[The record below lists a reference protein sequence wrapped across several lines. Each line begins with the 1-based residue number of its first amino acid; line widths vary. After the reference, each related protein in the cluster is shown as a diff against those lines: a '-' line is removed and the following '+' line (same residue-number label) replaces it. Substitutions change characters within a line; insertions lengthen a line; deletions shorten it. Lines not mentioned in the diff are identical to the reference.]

1 MQLNKQQ
8 RHKLGDFHINT
19 SLILLGTL
27 VIGQIVSDKPSNLK
41 VIFGGILSAV
51 TNLLIGLWLYGNGK
65 EE

>member
-8 RHKLGDFHINT
+8 RHKLGDFHISM

-27 VIGQIVSDKPSNLK
+27 VVGQIVSGKPLNWEVL
-41 VIFGGILSAV
+41 VGGVLSAIS
-51 TNLLIGLWLYGNGK
+51 NLLIGLWWYKNGK